1 MAEISHRDAKCI
13 RFFPVLGDGCILF
26 AVAVPY
32 LAFTIVCNNGGAM
45 AYFGVYRGVVLDNSD
60 PQISG
65 RVKVSV
71 EGRQGWALSTLD
83 GPKVQVGSMVIVA
96 FEQGD
101 PDRPVVLG
109 RIT

>member
-1 MAEISHRDAKCI
+1 
-13 RFFPVLGDGCILF
+13 
-26 AVAVPY
+26 
-32 LAFTIVCNNGGAM
+32 M
-45 AYFGVYRGVVLDNSD
+45 AYFGVYRGVVLDNTD

-71 EGRQGWALSTLD
+71 EGRPGWALSILD
-83 GPKVQVGSMVIVA
+83 GPKVQVGTMVIVA

-109 RIT
+109 RVT